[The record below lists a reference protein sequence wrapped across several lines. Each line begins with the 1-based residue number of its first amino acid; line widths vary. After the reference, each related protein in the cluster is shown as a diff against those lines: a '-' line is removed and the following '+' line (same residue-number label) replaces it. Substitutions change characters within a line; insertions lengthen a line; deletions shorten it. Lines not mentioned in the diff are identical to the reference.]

1 MSRSNVSFAKARGCR
16 TILKLFRP
24 SHIVAE
30 RLNQLRFDQQWREL
44 RRHATIERDP
54 ETLLWLADELAKR
67 KRQAEIASKCN
78 RPKDSQSC
86 RLS

>member
-1 MSRSNVSFAKARGCR
+1 MSRSDVSFGKARGCR
-16 TILKLFRP
+16 AILKLFRP
-24 SHIVAE
+24 SRGIVAE

-54 ETLLWLADELAKR
+54 ETLMWLADELEKR

-78 RPKDSQSC
+78 RP
-86 RLS
+86 